1 MNSNINKKKINL
13 FLKRKFIK
21 YVFIIILFLSFFISI
36 YYEIIT
42 REKFYNIIQ
51 EISEKFEY
59 QLKDLEIN
67 SLNRVDKYEVLK
79 ITNKFYNQSIFLIP
93 LDEIS
98 NSLHKLRWVKNVNLS
113 TNFINK
119 INIEI
124 FEYEPI
130 GLLFFNNELF
140 YFSNDGKII
149 DKIIG
154 NNNENLI
161 IFHGKH
167 VLKEANSFLNTLN
180 KLNSINMIKEAYYIN
195 ERRWDVKLHNE
206 ILLNL
211 SEKNIKESINNYNK
225 LIYNFDNSDILKIK
239 SIDLRNNEKGII
251 SFK

>member
-1 MNSNINKKKINL
+1 MNSNINKKKISL
-13 FLKRKFIK
+13 FFKRQFIK
-21 YVFIIILFLSFFISI
+21 YFFIIILFLSSFIFI
-36 YYEIIT
+36 YYELIT

-51 EISEKFEY
+51 QISEKFDY
-59 QLKDLEIN
+59 QLKDIEIN
-67 SLNRVDKYEVLK
+67 SLDRVDKYEVLK
-79 ITNKFYNQSIFLIP
+79 ITNKFYNESIFLIP

-98 NSLHKLRWVKNVNLS
+98 NSLHELKWVKNVNLS

-124 FEYEPI
+124 FEYDPI
-130 GLLFFNNELF
+130 GLLYFNNEHF
-140 YFSNDGKII
+140 YFSIDGKII

-161 IFHGKH
+161 IFHGKQ

-206 ILLNL
+206 IILNL